1 MCRLLS
7 KLEQIKYLLF
17 SVKIHVFR
25 VKKFDMLKSE
35 NLLKKQKTQNFDVQK
50 INNYK
55 KYRILTS

>member
-50 INNYK
+50 IKNYK